1 MLNIIQETPLFISL
15 AVLIFIVTLTFVI
28 WQPRGLNIGVTA
40 VAGALIALT
49 IGIVSLQDVWTVW
62 GIVWNATFTFVALI
76 MISLVL
82 DKIGFFEWAALH
94 IANIARGNGL
104 LLFVLIIL
112 LGAAISALFANDGAA
127 LILTPIVI
135 AMVRHLNFKE
145 AMVLPFIMACGF
157 IADSASLPLIV
168 SNLVNIVSA
177 DFFNIGFIEYAI
189 HMVVPNMFSII
200 ASLVVLYL
208 YFRKDLPDNY
218 LLSHLKQPNHAIKD
232 PFLFNVSWYALII
245 LLIGYFISEPLE
257 IPVSFI
263 TAGVAIVLLILSR
276 RSEAVPIKQVIKG
289 APWDIVAFSLGMYV
303 VVFGLQNAGL
313 TNYLG
318 QLIASFSEHGL
329 FASTM
334 GMGFLAALLSSLMN
348 NMPTVM
354 VNALSIA
361 ESSTTGL
368 IQTSLVYANVI
379 GSDLGPKITPIGSL
393 ATLLWLHV
401 LKQYGVHIS
410 WGYYFKVGIIITI
423 PVLFVT
429 LFGLWIWLLILY

>member
-1 MLNIIQETPLFISL
+1 
-15 AVLIFIVTLTFVI
+15 
-28 WQPRGLNIGVTA
+28 
-40 VAGALIALT
+40 
-49 IGIVSLQDVWTVW
+49 
-62 GIVWNATFTFVALI
+62 
-76 MISLVL
+76 
-82 DKIGFFEWAALH
+82 
-94 IANIARGNGL
+94 
-104 LLFVLIIL
+104 
-112 LGAAISALFANDGAA
+112 
-127 LILTPIVI
+127 
-135 AMVRHLNFKE
+135 
-145 AMVLPFIMACGF
+145 
-157 IADSASLPLIV
+157 
-168 SNLVNIVSA
+168 
-177 DFFNIGFIEYAI
+177 
-189 HMVVPNMFSII
+189 
-200 ASLVVLYL
+200 
-208 YFRKDLPDNY
+208 
-218 LLSHLKQPNHAIKD
+218 
-232 PFLFNVSWYALII
+232 
-245 LLIGYFISEPLE
+245 
-257 IPVSFI
+257 
-263 TAGVAIVLLILSR
+263 
-276 RSEAVPIKQVIKG
+276 G